1 MKKRKVKIRL
11 DKKQLDQLTS
21 DRLRRKVLE
30 QLVNQ
35 VGRVRTATY
44 PV

>member
-1 MKKRKVKIRL
+1 MEKRKVKIRL

-35 VGRVRTATY
+35 VGRMRITIY

>member
-1 MKKRKVKIRL
+1 MEKRKVKIRL
-11 DKKQLDQLTS
+11 GKKQLDQLTS
-21 DRLRRKVLE
+21 DRLRRKVLG

-35 VGRVRTATY
+35 VGRMRIAIY